1 MNFDMREKEDM
12 NQNNLNT
19 MIIMVRENCLGN
31 EIYMITDMTVLL
43 TTAFIMTLTNILSIK

>member
-19 MIIMVRENCLGN
+19 MIIWSRENCLGN

>member
-1 MNFDMREKEDM
+1 MREKEDM

-19 MIIMVRENCLGN
+19 MIIMARENCLGN

-43 TTAFIMTLTNILSIK
+43 TTAFIMTLTNILSIT